1 MNCLIENKLTK
12 YVKRFSILLKNR
24 DFYLCLN
31 IFPYNWKRYNIQKLW
46 QKGETANFTNLI
58 CKSKWT
64 SIG

>member
-12 YVKRFSILLKNR
+12 YVKRFSILLKKHR
-24 DFYLCLN
+24 SLCQN

-64 SIG
+64 SIT